1 MQNLTPEVAYNNVVG
16 AAQQAR
22 LTFSEHEILAASMI
36 LIKNLVEAE
45 IAKNKAAAPDAP
57 VA

>member
-1 MQNLTPEVAYNNVVG
+1 MQNLTLETAYNNVVG

-22 LTFSEHEILAASMI
+22 LSFSEHEILAASMV

-45 IAKNKAAAPDAP
+45 ITKNKAAVIDVPAT
-57 VA
+57 